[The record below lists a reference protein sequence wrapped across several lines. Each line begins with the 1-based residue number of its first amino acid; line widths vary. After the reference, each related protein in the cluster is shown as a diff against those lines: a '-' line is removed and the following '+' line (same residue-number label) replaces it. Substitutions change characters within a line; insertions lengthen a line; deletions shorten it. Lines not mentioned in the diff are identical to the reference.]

1 MNASTLGK
9 HVDKA
14 FIVFSFTFLAA
25 PFTYGPATYIS
36 KQPEIF
42 ALFFS
47 FAFIV
52 TGYMLQM
59 LYAKVME
66 LKRTEFT
73 PGFVEPY
80 FKFKNAKFSMIL
92 SVLPSIIIY
101 KISQNYLISL
111 SPEYKISAIPLF
123 ISFFSLGLCI
133 TGIVLWFLQPEIIMR
148 VGNIIKFVC
157 VFITAS
163 SIPVAFTGT
172 THTLMYICAFIFAVT
187 MIIRYIV
194 IRIIQEW

>member
-1 MNASTLGK
+1 MNAATIGK
-9 HVDKA
+9 HLDKV
-14 FIVFSFTFLAA
+14 FIVFSFTFLVA

-52 TGYMLQM
+52 TGYILQM
-59 LYAKVME
+59 LYAKITN

-80 FKFKNAKFSMIL
+80 FKFKKAIFSMIL
-92 SVLPSIIIY
+92 SVLLNIIIF

-111 SPEYKISAIPLF
+111 SPEYKLSAIPVF
-123 ISFFSLGLCI
+123 ISFFSLALFI
-133 TGIVLWFLQPEIIMR
+133 TGIVLWFLQTEIIMR
-148 VGNIIKFVC
+148 VRNIIKFAG
-157 VFITAS
+157 VFIMAAF
-163 SIPVAFTGT
+163 IPVIFIGT
-172 THTLMYICAFIFAVT
+172 HKLMFICAFIFAVM
-187 MIIRYIV
+187 MIIRYI
-194 IRIIQEW
+194 IIKIIHEW

>member
-1 MNASTLGK
+1 MIASTIGK
-9 HVDKA
+9 HLDKA
-14 FIVFSFTFLAA
+14 FIVFSYTFLAA

-36 KQPEIF
+36 KQPELF

-52 TGYMLQM
+52 TGYILQM

-66 LKRTEFT
+66 LKRTEYT

-80 FKFKNAKFSMIL
+80 FKFKKAKFSMIL
-92 SVLPSIIIY
+92 SVLPSSIIF

-111 SPEYKISAIPLF
+111 SPEYKISAIPVF

-148 VGNIIKFVC
+148 VRNIIKFVC
-157 VFITAS
+157 VFIAAS
-163 SIPVAFTGT
+163 SIPVLFTGT
-172 THTLMYICAFIFAVT
+172 TNKLMFICAFIFAVM
-187 MIIRYIV
+187 MIIRT
-194 IRIIQEW
+194 IIKKITYER